1 MENADLRRAWRAL
14 AGTGERAGAVGAEL
28 LGRWSGPDRHYHGP
42 DHLRAVLAGVDALAG
57 EAADAD
63 LVRFAAWFHDAV
75 YDGVPGRDEER
86 SAALAERL
94 VPECGRSAEF
104 AAEVGRLVRVT
115 AGHRPAPGD
124 TDAEVLCDA
133 DLAVLGRDPEGYR
146 EYAAAVRREYAHV
159 GEADFRAGRAAVL
172 RGLLAADPLFRTAA
186 GRARWEA
193 AARRNMAGELAALG
207 GEPPPLAPPQA

>member
-1 MENADLRRAWRAL
+1 MEHADLRRAWRAL
-14 AGTGERAGAVGAEL
+14 AGTGGRAEAVGAEL
-28 LGRWSGPDRHYHGP
+28 LARWGEPHRHYHGP
-42 DHLRAVLAGVDALAG
+42 DHLRAVLAGVDALAA

-94 VPECGRSAEF
+94 VPECGRSAGF
-104 AAEVGRLVRVT
+104 AAGVARLVRAT
-115 AGHRPAPGD
+115 AGHRPDSGD
-124 TDAEVLCDA
+124 ADAEVLCDA

-146 EYAAAVRREYAHV
+146 DYAAAVRRDYAHV

-172 RGLLAADPLFRTAA
+172 RGLLAADPLFRTAG

-193 AARRNMAGELAALG
+193 AARRNLAAELAALD